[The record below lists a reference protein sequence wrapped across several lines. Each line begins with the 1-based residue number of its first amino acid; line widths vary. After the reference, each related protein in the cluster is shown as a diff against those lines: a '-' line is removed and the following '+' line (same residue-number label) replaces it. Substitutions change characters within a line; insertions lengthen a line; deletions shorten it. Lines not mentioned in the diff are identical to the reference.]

1 MNRPLGEYQIRTRN
15 FTKSL
20 DTAEEAAI
28 NSFLAFLY
36 LVTETRKKRQVSLGE
51 LFDEAMKYS
60 RTYETDCF
68 GLVVRYGD
76 NLWDWKRKHLLY
88 GIMACSLLGL
98 ARMKE
103 ARRGAGVEYRIT
115 VTKEGEEKAR
125 AYVETVMSSD
135 KEQLKKKLSRR
146 VGQFKCMLE
155 KMLQEPRFMSVY
167 EELFPQEVEGAE
179 ELADD

>member
-20 DTAEEAAI
+20 DTAEEAAV
-28 NSFLAFLY
+28 NNCLVFTYF
-36 LVTETRKKRQVSLGE
+36 VTETRKKRQVSLGE

-60 RTYETDCF
+60 KSYETDCF
-68 GLVVRYGD
+68 GLVLNYKD
-76 NLWDWKRKHLLY
+76 NAWDWKRKHLLY
-88 GIMACSLLGL
+88 GVMTCSLLGL

-103 ARRGAGVEYRIT
+103 ARRGSGVEYKVT
-115 VTKEGEEKAR
+115 VTLEGEEKAR
-125 AYVETVMSSD
+125 AYLETIMSSD
-135 KEQLKKKLSRR
+135 REQLKKKLSRR

-155 KMLQEPRFMSVY
+155 RMLQEPRFMAVY

-179 ELADD
+179 E